1 MWNTNEELDIEKAGD
16 DANKLVLL
24 GSALKAGIFQALD
37 TQKSLATIKKE
48 LKADER
54 ALFIVLEALCSMG
67 YVDKS
72 HNRYIIADKARPLFL
87 LRGEEYVGG
96 YLPHFMNILKSWLL
110 LPDIIRGE
118 RPERE
123 PVPRDIPVFMHA
135 MASRPD
141 RIAEEAVSQTLM
153 RKKDAKNVLDLGG
166 GPGKYSRAFVE
177 RGLKAVLFDMEEVID
192 YVSTAFNLSQIEDLT
207 LVKGDFTKDIENVL
221 ENVLNEKFD
230 IVFMGNICH
239 IYSEN
244 NNRKLI
250 RQVHDLLNKNGMI
263 AIEDFVRG
271 RSPHAEIFAVNM
283 LANSEEGNTWS
294 EAQYREWLKDGGF
307 QGIEV
312 IDLAKKG
319 KQLILG
325 FKA

>member
-1 MWNTNEELDIEKAGD
+1 MWNSNQELDIEKAGD

-37 TQKSLATIKKE
+37 TEKSLANLQEE

-54 ALFIVLEALCSMG
+54 ALFIVLEALCSLG
-67 YVDKS
+67 YVEKS
-72 HNRYIIADKARPLFL
+72 HDRYIIADKARPLFL
-87 LRGEEYVGG
+87 LQGEEYAGG
-96 YLPHFMNILKSWLL
+96 YLPHFMNILKSWLA
-110 LPDIIRGE
+110 LPELIKGE

-141 RIAEEAVSQTLM
+141 SIAEEAVDQILK
-153 RKKDAKNVLDLGG
+153 RKPYAKNVLDLGG
-166 GPGKYSRAFVE
+166 GPGKYSRAFVK
-177 RGLKAVLFDMEEVID
+177 RGLRAVLFDTGEVID
-192 YVSTAFNLSQIEDLT
+192 YVSAAFKLKDMKNIILK
-207 LVKGDFTKDIENVL
+207 KGDFSQNIEKDFS
-221 ENVLNEKFD
+221 EKFD

-250 RQVHDLLNKNGMI
+250 RQVHDLLNKKGMI

-271 RSPHAEIFAVNM
+271 RSPHAEFFAVNM

-294 EAQYREWLKDGGF
+294 EAQYRDWLRDGGF
-307 QGIEV
+307 HGIEF

-325 FKA
+325 FKV

>member
-1 MWNTNEELDIEKAGD
+1 MWNSKEELDIEKAGD

-24 GSALKAGIFQALD
+24 GSALKAGIFQALGTEKD
-37 TQKSLATIKKE
+37 IATLKEE

-72 HNRYIIADKARPLFL
+72 HDRYIIADKARPLFL

-141 RIAEEAVSQTLM
+141 TIAEEAVSQILI

-177 RGLKAVLFDMEEVID
+177 RGLKAVLFDMEEIID
-192 YVSTAFNLSQIEDLT
+192 YVSTTFNLSQIESLT
-207 LVKGDFTKDIENVL
+207 LVKGDFTQDIENVF
-221 ENVLNEKFD
+221 NEKFD

-250 RQVHDLLNKNGMI
+250 RHVYNLLNKKGMI

-283 LANSEEGNTWS
+283 LANSEEGNAWS
-294 EAQYREWLKDGGF
+294 EAQYREWLTDGGF
-307 QGIEV
+307 QGVEV

-325 FKA
+325 FKV